1 MFKIADY
8 KIESIN
14 DNLPDLIPNNIK
26 HIGTENLWNEGYKGE
41 DVVIGVLDTGIST
54 SHYCLKDNILKGS

>member
-1 MFKIADY
+1 MFKVADY

-26 HIGTENLWNEGYKGE
+26 HIGTENL
-41 DVVIGVLDTGIST
+41 
-54 SHYCLKDNILKGS
+54 

>member
-14 DNLPDLIPNNIK
+14 DNLPDLIPDNIK
-26 HIGTENLWNEGYKGE
+26 HIGAENLSMELLYAM
-41 DVVIGVLDTGIST
+41 
-54 SHYCLKDNILKGS
+54 KDIKEKI